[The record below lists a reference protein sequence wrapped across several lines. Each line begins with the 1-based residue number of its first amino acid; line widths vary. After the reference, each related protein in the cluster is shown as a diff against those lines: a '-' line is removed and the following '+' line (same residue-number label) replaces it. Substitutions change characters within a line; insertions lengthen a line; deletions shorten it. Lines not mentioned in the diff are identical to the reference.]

1 MKLEQDLEFAH
12 KKNLELTSSNG
23 KLENE
28 IKNLER
34 KLKEKV
40 RAEEE
45 LQSELNSEKFKF
57 EEIKLKLAKANET
70 AIEHSAKIE
79 NLTKEVESSTSTRL
93 ELSEEAKKAEK
104 SYKDLLEKANQ
115 DIIKLKEKEI
125 LLNSELELKE
135 FLVQQ
140 TETTIQ
146 SMRQHQDELS
156 VEPVEKKAEL
166 LVMDGKISE
175 LESEMMFVRENYTVA
190 AGEKDSL
197 EK

>member
-1 MKLEQDLEFAH
+1 M
-12 KKNLELTSSNG
+12 
-23 KLENE
+23 
-28 IKNLER
+28 
-34 KLKEKV
+34 
-40 RAEEE
+40 
-45 LQSELNSEKFKF
+45 
-57 EEIKLKLAKANET
+57 
-70 AIEHSAKIE
+70 
-79 NLTKEVESSTSTRL
+79 ESSTSSRL
-93 ELSEEAKKAEK
+93 ELGEEAKKVEK

-156 VEPVEKKAEL
+156 AELVEKKAEL
-166 LVMDGKISE
+166 LAMDGKISE
-175 LESEMMFVRENYTVA
+175 LESEMMFVRENYTVT